1 MAAPR
6 LDIVDLACLRGGR
19 LVFAHLSVAIW
30 SGAIL
35 TLTGSNGSGK
45 SSLLRL
51 LAGLGQP
58 FAGRIDCEGTVA
70 LLGHQDAVKPQQTV
84 REALGFWAAFAGLD
98 DRPARIDAALETFD
112 LALLADLPGRMLS
125 AGQKRRLA
133 LARLVLLDAD
143 IWLLDEPTLGLDR
156 NALARLEAAL
166 ESHRARGGITVMAT
180 HVGLGLADTASVH
193 LDDHAAPPLAA

>member
-1 MAAPR
+1 MGAR

-35 TLTGSNGSGK
+35 MLTGSNGSGK

-51 LAGLGQP
+51 VAGLGEP
-58 FAGRIDCEGTVA
+58 FAGRIDSEGTLA
-70 LLGHQDAVKPQQTV
+70 LLGHQDAVKPQQTA
-84 REALGFWAAFAGLD
+84 REALGFWAAFAGLG
-98 DRPARIDAALETFD
+98 DRRARIDAALDAFD
-112 LALLADLPGRMLS
+112 LGPLADLPGRILS

-133 LARLVLLDAD
+133 LARLVLLDTD

-156 NALARLEAAL
+156 NALARFEAAL
-166 ESHRARGGITVMAT
+166 AAHRDRGGITVMAT
-180 HVGLGLADTASVH
+180 HVPIGLADTAALH
-193 LDDHAAPPLAA
+193 LDDHAAPAYAA

>member
-1 MAAPR
+1 MAAR

-35 TLTGSNGSGK
+35 MLTGSNGSGK

-51 LAGLGQP
+51 IAGLGEP
-58 FAGRIDCEGTVA
+58 FAGRIESEGSMA
-70 LLGHQDAVKPQQTV
+70 LLGHQDAVKPQQTP
-84 REALGFWAAFAGLD
+84 REALGFWAAFGRLD
-98 DRPARIDAALETFD
+98 GRRTRVDAALDAFD
-112 LALLADLPGRMLS
+112 LGPLADLPGRILS

-133 LARLVLLDAD
+133 LARLTMLEAD

-156 NALARLEAAL
+156 HAITRLEAAI
-166 ESHRARGGITVMAT
+166 EAHRARGGITVMAT
-180 HVGLGLADTASVH
+180 HVGLGLADTAAVH